1 MTTPVPRQ
9 LDTQFLLMAYRN
21 GFFPMAESNT
31 GPISWFSPDPRA
43 ILRLEKFE
51 VSRSLRRKIRSGYF
65 QIKLNTAFT
74 EVIRACAERPET
86 WISGE
91 IVDAYTRLH
100 LEGHAHSVESWHDGR
115 LAGGLYGVAINGAF
129 FGESMFARET
139 DASKIALVFLVERM
153 RERKFLLL
161 DTQFINP
168 HMERM
173 GACEIPRE
181 EYLALLENALSSP
194 ATFLDPARP

>member
-1 MTTPVPRQ
+1 
-9 LDTQFLLMAYRN
+9 MAD
-21 GFFPMAESNT
+21 SNT

-43 ILRLEKFE
+43 ILRLEQFKA
-51 VSRSLRRKIRSGYF
+51 SRSLRQKIRSGYF

-100 LEGHAHSVESWHDGR
+100 FEGHAHSVESWHDGR

-139 DASKIALVFLVERM
+139 DASKIALVFLVERL
-153 RERKFLLL
+153 RARKFLLL

-168 HMERM
+168 HMKRM

-194 ATFLDPARP
+194 AKFLDSASQ